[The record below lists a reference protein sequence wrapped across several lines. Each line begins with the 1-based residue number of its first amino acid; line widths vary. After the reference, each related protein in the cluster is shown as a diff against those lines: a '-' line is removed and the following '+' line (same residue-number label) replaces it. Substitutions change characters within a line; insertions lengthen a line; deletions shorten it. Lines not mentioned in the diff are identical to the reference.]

1 MTEQRFR
8 PHPFS
13 LRQLQYVV
21 AIAKTGGFG
30 AAARSCGVSQPSLS
44 AQVAKLEELLGVPL
58 FERAPAGVRLTPEG
72 HALLPTLER
81 LLAESDDLV
90 DHAASLRDPDTAT
103 LRIGVIPTV
112 APYLLPA
119 AVRVLGKHLP
129 KLTVHWIEAQ
139 TAEVEAQLAAR
150 ELDAGIIADPPSR
163 PGMVDREIGR
173 DRFLLLVQNRDTE
186 HDRRRAKP
194 SDLAGQP
201 LLLLDDGHCLR
212 DHAMDVCMR
221 EGAIESPYRATSL
234 STLVQMVG
242 AGLGLTLLPSSALA
256 VESARAPVR
265 AVPFRDPAPGRTLRL
280 VWAEHARR
288 EPLLERVAE
297 RLTSAFRNL

>member
-1 MTEQRFR
+1 MTASHRFR
-8 PHPFS
+8 THPFS

-30 AAARSCGVSQPSLS
+30 AAAQACGVSQPSLS

-58 FERAPAGVRLTPEG
+58 FERTPRSVRLTAEG

-90 DHAASLRDPDTAT
+90 EHAASLRDPNTAT

-119 AVRVLGKHLP
+119 AVRALEKHLP

-150 ELDAGIIADPPSR
+150 ELDAGIIADPPSQ

-173 DRFLLLVQNRDTE
+173 DRFLLLISKRDAE
-186 HDRRRAKP
+186 PKRRAKP
-194 SDLAGQP
+194 SDLAGQT

-212 DHAMDVCMR
+212 DHTMDVCMR

-242 AGLGLTLLPSSALA
+242 AGLGLTLLPSSALS

-280 VWAEHARR
+280 IWPEHTRR
-288 EPLLERVAE
+288 EPLLERVSK
-297 RLTSAFRNL
+297 RLAVAFRS

>member
-8 PHPFS
+8 SHPFS

-21 AIAKTGGFG
+21 AIAKLGGFG
-30 AAARSCGVSQPSLS
+30 AAARACGVSQPSLS
-44 AQVAKLEELLGVPL
+44 ASVAKLEELLGVTL
-58 FERAPAGVRLTPEG
+58 LERAPAVRLTAEG
-72 HALLPTLER
+72 RALLPTLEQ
-81 LLAESDDLV
+81 LLAGADDLV
-90 DHAASLRDPDTAT
+90 EHAASLRDPDSAT

-119 AVRVLGKHLP
+119 AVRVLGKHMP

-150 ELDAGIIADPPSR
+150 ELDAGIIADPPSQ
-163 PGMVDREIGR
+163 PAMVHREIGR
-173 DRFLLLVQNRDTE
+173 DRFLLLVSKHDTAPK
-186 HDRRRAKP
+186 RRAKL

-242 AGLGLTLLPSSALA
+242 AGLGLTLLPSSALS

-265 AVPFRDPAPGRTLRL
+265 AVPFREPAPGRTLRF
-280 VWAEHARR
+280 VWPEHARR
-288 EPLLERVAE
+288 DPLLRHVAE
-297 RLTSAFRNL
+297 RLASAFEKQSR